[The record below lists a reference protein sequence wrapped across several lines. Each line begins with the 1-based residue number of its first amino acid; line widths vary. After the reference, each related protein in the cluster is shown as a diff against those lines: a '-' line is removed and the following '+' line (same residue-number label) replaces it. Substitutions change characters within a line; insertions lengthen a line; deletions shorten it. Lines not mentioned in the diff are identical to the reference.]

1 MSCDHQVILF
11 APNSQE
17 AADRAKMMLSWD
29 VLNGVSAPQVLTW
42 TNLVPRLLCGGER
55 GCTWTCLLKYDVY
68 VPNKD
73 ASLA

>member
-11 APNSQE
+11 ASNSQE

-42 TNLVPRLLCGGER
+42 TNLVPRLLCGGGNEAIL
-55 GCTWTCLLKYDVY
+55 GPAY
-68 VPNKD
+68 
-73 ASLA
+73 